1 MARLTLESPLLL
13 LGFYTMLKLAMDRGK
28 LFPKPI
34 NTSMMDLKFSILAL
48 INGTTAGSGGK
59 VIFLVCKLFVNGG
72 IVESLIVT
80 IR

>member
-1 MARLTLESPLLL
+1 
-13 LGFYTMLKLAMDRGK
+13 
-28 LFPKPI
+28 
-34 NTSMMDLKFSILAL
+34 MMDLKFSILAL